1 MFRGTIL
8 QQAFVVEFI
17 VHAQMC
23 EHCQKREAKD
33 TWNAVVQVRQR
44 VKKKK
49 FKHFCL
55 LGFRVL

>member
-49 FKHFCL
+49 IQTFL
-55 LGFRVL
+55 SVGI